1 MILAYRALVHIPTPP
16 FSPDLSITFAP
27 RTLSTRSPPA
37 ILDRLFAEPMPS
49 QRQLNANRRNAQLS
63 TGPRTPEGRA
73 AVGLNA
79 LRHGLTA
86 QTAVLPNES
95 PEEFQELLDSF
106 LAEYQPAGP
115 TETLLV
121 EQMVMAAWRLRR
133 MRALETGLFDLRMSQ
148 LPRDENAAALDPSS
162 RAFAYDASG
171 SRAIESLS
179 RYETRIERSFYRA
192 LHELERL
199 RATSPENN
207 SESQTHSH
215 NRTPDPAPQPGPSVS
230 TEPPETVDA
239 NLVQKP
245 SEPTCP
251 APLPSCTPKHHSVAA
266 LAFGATE
273 RVLLDHQNACKNP
286 QRSGDCLM

>member
-1 MILAYRALVHIPTPP
+1 
-16 FSPDLSITFAP
+16 
-27 RTLSTRSPPA
+27 
-37 ILDRLFAEPMPS
+37 MPS

-63 TGPRTPEGRA
+63 TGPRSPEGRA

-95 PEEFQELLDSF
+95 PEEFQELLDAF

-121 EQMVMAAWRLRR
+121 EQMAMASWRLRR
-133 MRALETGLFDLRMSQ
+133 MRALETGLFGLRMSQ
-148 LPRDENAAALDPSS
+148 LPRDENAATLDPAS

-199 RATSPENN
+199 RAASPENN
-207 SESQTHSH
+207 SENQTHSQ
-215 NRTPDPAPQPGPSVS
+215 NRTPNAAPEPVTPPS
-230 TEPPETVDA
+230 TEPLKTQEGDPLQ
-239 NLVQKP
+239 NP
-245 SEPTCP
+245 SEPICT
-251 APLPSCTPKHHSVAA
+251 APLLSCTPKHLSPAA
-266 LAFGATE
+266 FTPGATGGML
-273 RVLLDHQNACKNP
+273 VAHQNACKNLE
-286 QRSGDCLM
+286 RSSDCLK

>member
-1 MILAYRALVHIPTPP
+1 
-16 FSPDLSITFAP
+16 
-27 RTLSTRSPPA
+27 
-37 ILDRLFAEPMPS
+37 MPS

-73 AVGLNA
+73 TVGLNA

-95 PEEFQELLDSF
+95 PEEFQELLDAF

-121 EQMVMAAWRLRR
+121 EQMAMAAWRLRR
-133 MRALETGLFDLRMSQ
+133 MRALETGLFGLRMSQ

-171 SRAIESLS
+171 SRAIEGLS

-199 RATSPENN
+199 RSASPENN
-207 SESQTHSH
+207 SANQTHSQ
-215 NRTPDPAPQPGPSVS
+215 NRTPAAAPEPVTPLS
-230 TEPPETVDA
+230 TELQEATCAGPVLTQSSRP
-239 NLVQKP
+239 LVFRHVERLP
-245 SEPTCP
+245 VSISPTS
-251 APLPSCTPKHHSVAA
+251 LT
-266 LAFGATE
+266 F
-273 RVLLDHQNACKNP
+273 D
-286 QRSGDCLM
+286 

>member
-1 MILAYRALVHIPTPP
+1 
-16 FSPDLSITFAP
+16 
-27 RTLSTRSPPA
+27 
-37 ILDRLFAEPMPS
+37 MPS

-95 PEEFQELLDSF
+95 PEEFQQLLDAF

-121 EQMVMAAWRLRR
+121 EQMAMAAWRLRR
-133 MRALETGLFDLRMSQ
+133 MRALETGLFSLRMSQ
-148 LPRDENAAALDPSS
+148 LPRDENAATLDPSS

-192 LHELERL
+192 LHEFDRL
-199 RATSPENN
+199 RSASPENDSAN
-207 SESQTHSH
+207 QTHSQ
-215 NRTPDPAPQPGPSVS
+215 NRTPNAAPEPVTPLS
-230 TEPPETVDA
+230 TEPPETDEPHV
-239 NLVQKP
+239 VQEP
-245 SEPTCP
+245 SEPSC
-251 APLPSCTPKHHSVAA
+251 AKPLLAQSFHPLIFQYSDHVAN
-266 LAFGATE
+266 L
-273 RVLLDHQNACKNP
+273 
-286 QRSGDCLM
+286 

>member
-1 MILAYRALVHIPTPP
+1 
-16 FSPDLSITFAP
+16 
-27 RTLSTRSPPA
+27 
-37 ILDRLFAEPMPS
+37 MPS

-95 PEEFQELLDSF
+95 PEEFQELLDAF
-106 LAEYQPAGP
+106 LAEYQPIGP

-121 EQMVMAAWRLRR
+121 EQMAMAAWRLRR
-133 MRALETGLFDLRMSQ
+133 MRALETGLFSLRMSQ
-148 LPRDENAAALDPSS
+148 LPRDQNAVASDPSS

-207 SESQTHSH
+207 SENQTHSH
-215 NRTPDPAPQPGPSVS
+215 NRTPDPAPQPVTSAS

-245 SEPTCP
+245 SEPGCP
-251 APLPSCTPKHHSVAA
+251 VPLPSCTPGHHLVAA
-266 LAFGATE
+266 RTFGATE
-273 RVLLDHQNACKNP
+273 RMLLARQNACKNP

>member
-1 MILAYRALVHIPTPP
+1 
-16 FSPDLSITFAP
+16 
-27 RTLSTRSPPA
+27 
-37 ILDRLFAEPMPS
+37 MPS

-95 PEEFQELLDSF
+95 PEEFRELLDAF

-121 EQMVMAAWRLRR
+121 EQMAMASWRLRR
-133 MRALETGLFDLRMSQ
+133 MRALETGLFGLRMSQ
-148 LPRDENAAALDPSS
+148 LPRDENAATLDLGS

-199 RATSPENN
+199 RATDTPIDSGPPRPENDSAN
-207 SESQTHSH
+207 QTHSQ
-215 NRTPDPAPQPGPSVS
+215 NRTPNAAPEPVAPLS
-230 TEPPETVDA
+230 TEPPETNEAAVAQNPPEPTHSGPLLTQSFHPLVFQHSDRVA
-239 NLVQKP
+239 NL
-245 SEPTCP
+245 
-251 APLPSCTPKHHSVAA
+251 
-266 LAFGATE
+266 
-273 RVLLDHQNACKNP
+273 
-286 QRSGDCLM
+286 

>member
-1 MILAYRALVHIPTPP
+1 
-16 FSPDLSITFAP
+16 
-27 RTLSTRSPPA
+27 
-37 ILDRLFAEPMPS
+37 MPS
-49 QRQLNANRRNAQLS
+49 QRQLNANRRNAQFS

-86 QTAVLPNES
+86 QTTVLPNES
-95 PEEFQELLDSF
+95 PEEFQELLDAF

-121 EQMVMAAWRLRR
+121 EQMAMASWRLRR
-133 MRALETGLFDLRMSQ
+133 MRALETGLFALRMSQ
-148 LPRDENAAALDPSS
+148 LPRDENAATLHPSS
-162 RAFAYDASG
+162 RAYAYDASG

-199 RATSPENN
+199 RAADPPMNPGPSRPENDSAN
-207 SESQTHSH
+207 QTHSQ
-215 NRTPDPAPQPGPSVS
+215 NRTPEPVAPLS
-230 TEPPETVDA
+230 TEPLETDEA
-239 NLVQKP
+239 ELVRKP

-251 APLPSCTPKHHSVAA
+251 GPSLTQSFRPVAFTTLIA
-266 LAFGATE
+266 RPRAFPP
-273 RVLLDHQNACKNP
+273 C
-286 QRSGDCLM
+286 S